1 MPRQDK
7 SSQNSWSQVK
17 KTEVMPIQLK
27 SINVQTTEVKS
38 SQDNQSP
45 VMKLKTCQDKTL
57 EVMSI
62 QDNWSQVKSTDV
74 QKAYNILK
82 CFETKRDNFGLLI
95 QDKYNM
101 PTNSKTIS
109 TLSKNVPTLLKNVSM
124 SFKRLPSSRVFWTKQ
139 HMFQRFYTCDI
150 PKYYDDFQ
158 QLFSFSEHIES
169 LIHFVCL
176 YWGLP

>member
-45 VMKLKTCQDKTL
+45 VMKLKTCQDKT
-57 EVMSI
+57 
-62 QDNWSQVKSTDV
+62 SQVKSTDV

-124 SFKRLPSSRVFWTKQ
+124 FFKRLPSSRVFWTKQ